1 MPVTMGEIVEF
12 AADFGR
18 FANIAA
24 YKAAQRRSL
33 RRVSRVF
40 LVVGTVAAI
49 PTEVGEDGVFANV
62 TARIATANLNP

>member
-18 FANIAA
+18 FANIGA

-40 LVVGTVAAI
+40 LVVGTIAAI
-49 PTEVGEDGVFANV
+49 PVANV